1 MNPPDWKGKS
11 KDLILEASRH
21 GEAKLQAQV
30 QIATS
35 ADQRAT
41 ILAGIYVAAA
51 TGIIGAL
58 ATNAPLEGAREL
70 MAGGAIAAILFLLG
84 AFLCICATLPT
95 DFWTPGN
102 DPSEWYGDIEKGKSI
117 EEAAGEQAV
126 HFDAAIK
133 ANDKVLVRNAR
144 LFLWGALCGI
154 GAPVVGLFAAGLICL
169 AALGAA

>member
-1 MNPPDWKGKS
+1 MNAPDWKGKS
-11 KDLILEASRH
+11 KDLILEACRH

-58 ATNAPLEGAREL
+58 ATDGSMDDSHAL
-70 MAGGAIAAILFLLG
+70 MAGAAVTAFMFLVG
-84 AFLCICATLPT
+84 AFLCIWATLPT

-102 DPSEWYGDIEKGKSI
+102 DPSEWYGDIERGISV
-117 EEAAGEQAV
+117 EEAVGQQTE
-126 HFDAAIK
+126 HFDRAIGE
-133 ANDKVLVRNAR
+133 NNKVLIRNAK
-144 LFLWGALCGI
+144 LFLVGALCGI
-154 GAPVVGLFAAGLICL
+154 CAPLAGLFLAGITCL
-169 AALGAA
+169 TA